1 MVNAGEMHL
10 GLPQRLRPI
19 AMAHWSTHQ
28 KLLRIHKAPLL
39 KLRKSIKHLL
49 PHKPPHKL
57 TRPVCLVHQL
67 QHLRLPLHQP
77 QLPLQCHPK

>member
-39 KLRKSIKHLL
+39 KLRKSIKHPL
-49 PHKPPHKL
+49 PHKPPRKL
-57 TRPVCLVHQL
+57 TRPACLVHQL
-67 QHLRLPLHQP
+67 QHLLLPLHQP